1 MILSEQNLKPE
12 ALLRF
17 FEKHF
22 PEKKW
27 FYLDL
32 YSDEETTHH
41 LRSNSMGFYT
51 VLTNVKSYPLEIS
64 LTETDEDIISQYQ
77 IKIAKTLSV
86 KYQIKTVI
94 DFTHPEKPDAPFYSL
109 LFDDGTC
116 FLVDD
121 SEWEDTGEFVVLEA
135 WELR

>member
-1 MILSEQNLKPE
+1 MILSEQNLKHE

-41 LRSNSMGFYT
+41 LRSNSIGFYT
-51 VLTNVKSYPLEIS
+51 VLTDVKGYPLEVS
-64 LTETDEDIISQYQ
+64 LTETDEDIVVEYQ
-77 IKIAKTLSV
+77 LKIAKLLSE
-86 KYQIKTVI
+86 KYQMKTAI
-94 DFTHPEKPDAPFYSL
+94 DFTHPEKPDFPFYAL
-109 LFDDGTC
+109 LFDNGAC
-116 FLVDD
+116 FLADD
-121 SEWEDTGEFVVLEA
+121 SEWEDTGEFIVLGA
-135 WELR
+135 WDF